1 MDGML
6 LGKESSSPFC
16 ESWLGSAAAVFLHV
30 WLVDMVLEWWQQL
43 RQSQNKADA
52 RQSMQ
57 NGCNVGDPGS
67 IPGWEDRLEKE
78 MATHSSILAWKIP

>member
-1 MDGML
+1 MRSQSWISTQETWVDGML

-57 NGCNVGDPGS
+57 NGGRGS
-67 IPGWEDRLEKE
+67 VLMIPL
-78 MATHSSILAWKIP
+78 SC